1 MTKQL
6 FISLSTVVVLS
17 LVLGVSSAFP
27 VAQAQEINETAMTG
41 VYSVTL
47 KVMPAESFSGPNAEM
62 IRDAGAR
69 PNQLDGPTQPNRHL
83 VAFVKE
89 SGKPVK
95 KAMVSISYREL
106 SPKRGDW
113 MSLPVVR
120 MHVAGKGLETTHY
133 GNNVKLEPGKY
144 EARVTVN
151 GSEPAT
157 FHFSLAQ

>member
-1 MTKQL
+1 
-6 FISLSTVVVLS
+6 
-17 LVLGVSSAFP
+17 
-27 VAQAQEINETAMTG
+27 MTG